1 MKQNPRKEVM
11 ASMERN
17 EFSVPLQIVLD
28 GKLNIN
34 GLPSAVFEKVEALL
48 DPEQVYEFEIGF
60 IAKE

>member
-1 MKQNPRKEVM
+1 
-11 ASMERN
+11 MERN
-17 EFSVPLQIVLD
+17 ETSVPLQIVLD

-34 GLPSAVFEKVEALL
+34 GLPSAVFEKVETLL

>member
-1 MKQNPRKEVM
+1 MER
-11 ASMERN
+11 MERN
-17 EFSVPLQIVLD
+17 ETSVPLQIVLD

-48 DPEQVYEFEIGF
+48 DPEQIYEFEIGF